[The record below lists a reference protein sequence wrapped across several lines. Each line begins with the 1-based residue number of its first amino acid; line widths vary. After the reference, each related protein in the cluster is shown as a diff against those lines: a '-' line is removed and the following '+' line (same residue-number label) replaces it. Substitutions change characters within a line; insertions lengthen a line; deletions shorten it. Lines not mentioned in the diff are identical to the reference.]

1 MRISVDSEQ
10 VKAAFEA
17 VKDDPSLAESRALF
31 ESGRLPVEMIQ
42 ALSLSPPLLRA
53 FAGFGD
59 ALYPGGLLPRAL
71 KEKVILESSRANS
84 CQFCTH
90 SHIDIMRGLGISADP
105 LASLDSP
112 GDERERLAL
121 DYTRAAMRDSN
132 RVPDDLF
139 GRLRSVF
146 SEPEIVE
153 LTFLI
158 GYINLLNLFN
168 NCLQVTYRGDY
179 EQQPPTR

>member
-1 MRISVDSEQ
+1 MRVAVHPEQ

-31 ESGRLPVEMIQ
+31 ERGRLPVEMIQ

-53 FAGFGD
+53 FAGFGE

-71 KEKVILESSRANS
+71 KEKVILESSRLNA

-90 SHIDIMRGLGISADP
+90 SHIDIMRGLGISDDP
-105 LASLDSP
+105 LASLDAP
-112 GDERERLAL
+112 ADARERLAL
-121 DYTRAAMRDSN
+121 EFTRAAMRDSN
-132 RVPDDLF
+132 RVPDALF
-139 GRLRSVF
+139 DRLRAAF
-146 SEPEIVE
+146 SDPEIVE

-179 EQQPPTR
+179 GASE